1 MVMKEWDELKKGH
14 KSTKITRKSRRELIK
29 ETLGANFVAIR
40 QLGDTIEVITKN
52 DIPPEA
58 LARINKIWKNEEE
71 KEVD

>member
-40 QLGDTIEVITKN
+40 QLGNTIEVLTRN
-52 DIPPEA
+52 DMHPEV
-58 LARINKIWKNEEE
+58 LNRINKIWKNEELTQ
-71 KEVD
+71 